1 MYDIFF
7 LHLAKNKNMSLPQLG
22 LSMSITDNDG
32 SPLYAGVGQREH
44 MTSFDS
50 ALTKHTITIVI
61 TDEEAG
67 KVTVNLKKGN
77 KTSEVELVTYKMSI
91 TDDKTNETNYY
102 EVTGDTLLLKE
113 IKEKSVSR
121 FTFLGIEWFKRQI
134 VKLPAISYE
143 PLKTTIEYF
152 EVSRYRTMREN
163 YLAYSLKKGTAVAH
177 LVAGQLPEK
186 TFLDSKNENFFC
198 VIDNSDGQ
206 RFIGDI
212 KYREKFIKTIPNV
225 EIQVIKRN
233 KSVKEFELDKS
244 GKVNKIVYL

>member
-1 MYDIFF
+1 
-7 LHLAKNKNMSLPQLG
+7 MSIPQLG

-50 ALTKHTITIVI
+50 ELTKHTITIII

-67 KVTVNLKKGN
+67 KVAINLKKGTKN
-77 KTSEVELVTYKMSI
+77 SEVELVTYKMSV

-102 EVTGDTLLLKE
+102 EVTRDTLLLKE
-113 IKEKSVSR
+113 IKQKTISR

-134 VKLPAISYE
+134 VKIPTISYE
-143 PLKTTIEYF
+143 PLKATIDYF

-163 YLAYSLKKGTAVAH
+163 YLAYTLKKGITVAH
-177 LVAGQLPEK
+177 LIAGQMPENI
-186 TFLDSKNENFFC
+186 FNESKSENFFC
-198 VIDNSDGQ
+198 VIDNSNGQ

-225 EIQVIKRN
+225 EIHVIKRN
-233 KSVKEFELDKS
+233 KSIKEFEIDKAE
-244 GKVNKIVYL
+244 KVNKIVYL